1 MGKAKEDM
9 NKKRTM
15 LYSWQIKLIIVKMV
29 ISPPFS
35 VIPHAVL
42 ESLQGIHGASAVAQQ
57 VKNPPQCRR
66 HRRCEFDPWIA
77 RSPAVGTWL
86 PTPVFLPVKPHGQ
99 RSRVGYSPEGH
110 QK

>member
-15 LYSWQIKLIIVKMV
+15 LCSWQIKLIIVKMV

-42 ESLQGIHGASAVAQQ
+42 ESLQGIPWGFHSGSAGKESTSMQETQ
-57 VKNPPQCRR
+57 
-66 HRRCEFDPWIA
+66 EM
-77 RSPAVGTWL
+77 
-86 PTPVFLPVKPHGQ
+86 
-99 RSRVGYSPEGH
+99 
-110 QK
+110 